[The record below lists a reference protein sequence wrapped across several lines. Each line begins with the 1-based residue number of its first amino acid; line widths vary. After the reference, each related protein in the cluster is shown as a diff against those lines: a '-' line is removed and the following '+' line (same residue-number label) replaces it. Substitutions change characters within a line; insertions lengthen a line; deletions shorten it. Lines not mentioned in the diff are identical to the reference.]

1 MPLIDCQGM
10 FPLDLEHA
18 IGKAALI
25 QFGEAIRRRFC
36 RLRQWI
42 FVAFTPC
49 LTVDC
54 AMFVSRASL
63 FGQDVQGGASRRQKW
78 TVVMLAVP

>member
-25 QFGEAIRRRFC
+25 QFGKPFGGVFAACVNGFC
-36 RLRQWI
+36 R
-42 FVAFTPC
+42 FH
-49 LTVDC
+49 
-54 AMFVSRASL
+54 SL
-63 FGQDVQGGASRRQKW
+63 SV
-78 TVVMLAVP
+78 